1 MNIELKIEFTKILYF
16 GMGIAV
22 SEESLGIK
30 FLQTQTKPA
39 YRNIYAVI
47 DKHLFMLAVLKHGL
61 EFKEVK

>member
-1 MNIELKIEFTKILYF
+1 MNIELKIEFTKPLYF

-30 FLQTQTKPA
+30 FLETKHT
-39 YRNIYAVI
+39 YRNIYGVI
-47 DKHLFMLAVLKHGL
+47 DKRLFMLAVLKHGL

>member
-1 MNIELKIEFTKILYF
+1 
-16 GMGIAV
+16 MGIAV

-30 FLQTQTKPA
+30 FLQTKPA

>member
-1 MNIELKIEFTKILYF
+1 MIIELKIEFTKILYF

-30 FLQTQTKPA
+30 FLQTKPA